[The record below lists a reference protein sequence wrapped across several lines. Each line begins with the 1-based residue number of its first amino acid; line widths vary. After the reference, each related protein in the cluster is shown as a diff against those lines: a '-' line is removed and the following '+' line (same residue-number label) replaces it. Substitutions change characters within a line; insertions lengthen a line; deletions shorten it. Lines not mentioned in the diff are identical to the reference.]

1 MDLKS
6 IKNLISIFENSQLGE
21 MEVESGENGESLRVV
36 LKRNSASASASCVG
50 CRSCG
55 GSRSRAFS
63 AT

>member
-36 LKRNSASASASCVG
+36 LKRNSASAAVQV
-50 CRSCG
+50 
-55 GSRSRAFS
+55 A
-63 AT
+63 